1 MPSVATSAAAVLASL
16 ISAWLASED
25 RVVKT
30 SSSPEPCACQCECAL
45 AVEGLSLS
53 NVGCFFLGV
62 LSCLPFIAYILFPKR
77 QAEAAIVATGLSD
90 PVVPAIGKGKAPLR
104 RGGGIV
110 IQ

>member
-1 MPSVATSAAAVLASL
+1 MPSVATSAAAVLASFV
-16 ISAWLASED
+16 SAWFASED
-25 RVVKT
+25 RFAKPP
-30 SSSPEPCACQCECAL
+30 SGREPCACQCECAL

-62 LSCLPFIAYILFPKR
+62 ISCLPVIAYILYPKK
-77 QAEAAIVATGLSD
+77 QAAVACVPTGLAE

-104 RGGGIV
+104 RGGGII